1 VTNSHPTYIGFGR
14 LFLKILEIA
23 AFYESGTLR
32 ATMQNIAH
40 ALRER
45 DGRREEINY
54 GSNNFIYMPLR
65 TSEADEQPLG
75 SGEDYSEWHHIHAL
89 GLGSGDE

>member
-1 VTNSHPTYIGFGR
+1 MAGFDGC
-14 LFLKILEIA
+14 
-23 AFYESGTLR
+23 GTLR

-45 DGRREEINY
+45 GGRREEIRD
-54 GSNNFIYMPLR
+54 GSNNFIYLPLR

-75 SGEDYSEWHHIHAL
+75 SGQDHVEWHYVHAV
-89 GLGSGDE
+89 GLGSRDEQRHHRSLRRRLRFGFV